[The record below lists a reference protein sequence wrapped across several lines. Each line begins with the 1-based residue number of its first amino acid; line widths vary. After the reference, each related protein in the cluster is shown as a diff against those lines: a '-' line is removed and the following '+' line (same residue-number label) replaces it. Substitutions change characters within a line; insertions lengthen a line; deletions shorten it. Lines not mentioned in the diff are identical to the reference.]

1 MSPNVQQMSFDLT
14 SATIGGNSAPIDSE
28 PPVALTGRARTVFE
42 AMRAIVESPDC
53 ILRHY
58 KQDFYKYDAAYLAR
72 THAIGLHAWILRDAG
87 THLVRVGVH
96 RRMHEE
102 LLAGLAAGGASA
114 QIYLI
119 DPEKVSIKKID
130 AARARELATRFE
142 YITKDQT
149 VYKNGQPLAWLDVR
163 FTPWRD
169 GRLPQ
174 GVVRIEAHSKH
185 LSKGDL
191 IALRQIAECEVIDA
205 SHSLFT
211 GTESCTIEGRDV
223 FELIDEA
230 K

>member
-1 MSPNVQQMSFDLT
+1 MSSIVQQMSFDLAT
-14 SATIGGNSAPIDSE
+14 TTDSGSAVPTEGDAI
-28 PPVALTGRARTVFE
+28 ALTGRARTVFE

-53 ILRHY
+53 VLRHY

-87 THLVRVGVH
+87 THLVRMGVH

-102 LLAGLAAGGASA
+102 LLAGLQAGGENA
-114 QIYLI
+114 QIYMI
-119 DPEKVSIKKID
+119 DPAKVAIKAID
-130 AARARELATRFE
+130 ANRARELTTRFE
-142 YITKDQT
+142 YVTKDQT
-149 VYKNGQPLAWLDVR
+149 VWKNDQPLAWLDVR
-163 FTPWRD
+163 FTPWSN
-169 GRLPQ
+169 GRSPQ
-174 GVVRIEAHSKH
+174 GLVRIEPRTER

-223 FELIDEA
+223 FELIEQA
-230 K
+230 N